1 MQKIYFQQKTILIA
15 PESSSHDI
23 GQSTHIIES
32 EHSVEAIVEEAIEAM
47 KSDSIQKVLIVAP
60 EQNNVLKQ
68 LKSRFTIIQ
77 AAGGVVTTPNAEVLL
92 IFRRGKWDLPK
103 GKLDAGESIETC
115 AVREVEEETGI
126 KDIRLN
132 HLLKITHHGYEENGL
147 EVLKETFWYD
157 MNVDSTQELV
167 PQVEEDI
174 QECRWVAS
182 TELDAFKNNM
192 QPSVIDVLN
201 AWSAR

>member
-15 PESSSHDI
+15 PESSSQDL

-32 EHSVEAIVEEAIEAM
+32 EHSVEAVVEEALEAM
-47 KSDSIQKVLIVAP
+47 RSNSIQKVFIIAP
-60 EQNNVLKQ
+60 EQNKVLKG

-77 AAGGVVTTPNAEVLL
+77 AAGGLVSTPNSEVLL

-115 AVREVEEETGI
+115 AVREVEEETGLRAI
-126 KDIRLN
+126 HLN
-132 HLLKITHHGYEENGL
+132 HLLKITYHGYEENGQ

-157 MNVDSTQELV
+157 MNVDNTQVLI
-167 PQVEEDI
+167 PQIEEDI
-174 QECRWVAS
+174 QECRWVAKA
-182 TELDAFKNNM
+182 ELDAFKNNM
-192 QPSVIDVLN
+192 QPSVIDVLD